1 MTFQKLTALVVDDQE
16 IMRSVTLNQLRA
28 MGWGKVLSAKNGA
41 DGMKLLRAHKVD
53 AVLSDWNMPVMNGVE
68 FLRAVRA
75 EPRWQRLPFLM
86 ITSEI
91 ERSRIQDV
99 ISAGVSGLL
108 VKPYNANALR
118 ERLERALH
126 HAPAAPRP
134 AVQMSPAQ
142 ALPASGDAATLPP
155 TRLLVADDNPTS
167 LAVLNKLFADDY
179 AVTTAT
185 GGLAALAACQT
196 AVPDLALMDVQM
208 PDISG
213 FEAVRRMRAQ
223 PALANIPVMF
233 VTADDSDAART
244 EGLELGAVDF
254 VPKTMSPKLLR
265 QRVRNFLRIVDM
277 RKQLQSE
284 YDAMLE
290 NTRLREEVEN
300 LTRHDLK
307 GSLSGIVGMVTGL
320 AAEDDMPARHA
331 EKLKLV
337 AETAQQA
344 LHSVSLGGE
353 LYKMETGRF
362 TLKPQP
368 VPLGDVLRRVVELA
382 RASFADKH
390 LSVVVDVDVPV
401 GQPVPRAVGDEALC
415 QSLFQNLVK
424 NACEAAP
431 ANSTVTVTLKDEDP
445 LRVEVHNSGAVPP
458 AIRPTFFDKFVT
470 AGKDK
475 GSGLGTYSARLLA
488 VAMHGRIAMRTS
500 DADQTTTL
508 TVWLPRQPDD
518 ALDLRPPAATP
529 PSSTPSPPTAAP

>member
-1 MTFQKLTALVVDDQE
+1 MPFQKLTALVVDDQE
-16 IMRSVTLNQLRA
+16 LMRSVTVNQLRA

-41 DGMKLLRAHKVD
+41 DGLKLMRANRVE

-86 ITSEI
+86 ITSET
-91 ERSRIQDV
+91 ERGRIQDV
-99 ISAGVSGLL
+99 ITSGVSGLL
-108 VKPYNANALR
+108 VKPYNATALR
-118 ERLERALH
+118 DRLERALH
-126 HAPAAPRP
+126 HEPVAPRP
-134 AVQMSPAQ
+134 AIQMSSAI
-142 ALPASGDAATLPP
+142 SGTTDSGPDVATLPP
-155 TRLLVADDNPTS
+155 TRLLVVDDNPTS

-185 GGLAALAACQT
+185 GGLAALAACTQG
-196 AVPDLALMDVQM
+196 VPPDLALMDVQM
-208 PDISG
+208 PDITG
-213 FEAVRRMRAQ
+213 FEAVRRMRAK
-223 PALANIPVMF
+223 PELANIPVMF

-307 GSLSGIVGMVTGL
+307 GSLSGIVGMVGSL
-320 AAEDDMPARHA
+320 AAEDDMPARHVD
-331 EKLKLV
+331 KLRLV
-337 AETAQQA
+337 ADTAQQA

-362 TLKPQP
+362 KLVAKP
-368 VPLGDVLRRVVELA
+368 VPLGEVLRRVVELA

-401 GQPVPRAVGDEALC
+401 GQPVPLAMGDEGLS

-431 ANSTVTVTLKDEDP
+431 AHSTVTVTLKDEDP
-445 LRVEVHNSGAVPP
+445 LRVEVLNTGTVPL
-458 AIRPTFFDKFVT
+458 AIRATFFDKYVT
-470 AGKDK
+470 AGKER

-488 VAMHGRIAMRTS
+488 VSQQGRIAMRTS
-500 DADQTTTL
+500 DQDNTTTL
-508 TVWLPRQPDD
+508 TVWLPRHPDEP
-518 ALDLRPPAATP
+518 LDLRSPALQA
-529 PSSTPSPPTAAP
+529 

>member
-1 MTFQKLTALVVDDQE
+1 MTFQRLTALVVDDQE
-16 IMRSVTLNQLRA
+16 LMRSVTVNQLRA

-41 DGMKLLRAHKVD
+41 DGLKLMRAHKVD

-86 ITSEI
+86 ITSET
-91 ERSRIQDV
+91 ERGRIQDV
-99 ISAGVSGLL
+99 ITSGVSGLL
-108 VKPYNANALR
+108 VKPYNATTLR
-118 ERLERALH
+118 DRLERALH
-126 HAPAAPRP
+126 HEPVAPRP
-134 AVQMSPAQ
+134 TAAIQMSHATGGHTSSPDDG
-142 ALPASGDAATLPP
+142 PDAATLPP
-155 TRLLVADDNPTS
+155 TRLLVVDDNPTS

-185 GGLAALAACQT
+185 GGLAALAACAQGGP
-196 AVPDLALMDVQM
+196 PDLALMDVQM
-208 PDISG
+208 PDITG
-213 FEAVRRMRAQ
+213 FEAVRRMRAK
-223 PALANIPVMF
+223 PELANIPVMF

-307 GSLSGIVGMVTGL
+307 GSLSGIVGMVGSL
-320 AAEDDMPARHA
+320 AAEDDMPARHVA
-331 EKLKLV
+331 TLQLV
-337 AETAQQA
+337 ADTAQQA
-344 LHSVSLGGE
+344 LHSVNLGGE

-362 TLKPQP
+362 KLVAKP
-368 VPLGDVLRRVVELA
+368 VALGEVLRRVVELA
-382 RASFADKH
+382 RVSFADKH

-401 GQPVPRAVGDEALC
+401 GQPLPQAVGDEALC

-431 ANSTVTVTLKDEDP
+431 AQSTVTVTLKDETP
-445 LRVEVHNSGAVPP
+445 LRVLVHNTGVVPT
-458 AIRPTFFDKFVT
+458 AIRATFFDKFVT

-475 GSGLGTYSARLLA
+475 GSGLGTHSARLLA
-488 VAMHGRIAMRTS
+488 TAQHGRIAMRTS
-500 DADQTTTL
+500 DADNSTTL

-518 ALDLRPPAATP
+518 ALDLR
-529 PSSTPSPPTAAP
+529 APVAG

>member
-1 MTFQKLTALVVDDQE
+1 MPFQKLTALVVDDQE
-16 IMRSVTLNQLRA
+16 LMRSVTVNQLRS

-41 DGMKLLRAHKVD
+41 DGLKLLRANRVE

-86 ITSEI
+86 ITSET
-91 ERSRIQDV
+91 ERGRIQDV
-99 ISAGVSGLL
+99 ITSGVSGLL
-108 VKPYNANALR
+108 VKPYNATALR
-118 ERLERALH
+118 DRLERALH
-126 HAPAAPRP
+126 HEPVAPRP
-134 AVQMSPAQ
+134 AIQMSSAISAATEEGP
-142 ALPASGDAATLPP
+142 DAATLPP
-155 TRLLVADDNPTS
+155 TRLLVVDDNPTS

-185 GGLAALAACQT
+185 GGLAALAACAQG
-196 AVPDLALMDVQM
+196 APPDLALMDVQM
-208 PDISG
+208 PDITG
-213 FEAVRRMRAQ
+213 FEAVRRMRAK
-223 PALANIPVMF
+223 PELANIPVMF

-307 GSLSGIVGMVTGL
+307 GSLSGIVGMVGSL
-320 AAEDDMPARHA
+320 AAEDDMPARHVD
-331 EKLKLV
+331 KLRLV
-337 AETAQQA
+337 ADTAQQA

-362 TLKPQP
+362 KLVAKP
-368 VPLGDVLRRVVELA
+368 VPLGEVLRRVVELA

-401 GQPVPRAVGDEALC
+401 GQPVPLAMGDEGLS

-431 ANSTVTVTLKDEDP
+431 AHSTVTVTLKDEDP
-445 LRVEVHNSGAVPP
+445 LRVEVLNTGTVPL
-458 AIRPTFFDKFVT
+458 AIRATFFDKYVT
-470 AGKDK
+470 AGKER

-488 VAMHGRIAMRTS
+488 VSQRGRIDMRTS
-500 DADQTTTL
+500 DQDNTTTL
-508 TVWLPRQPDD
+508 TVWLPRHPDEP
-518 ALDLRPPAATP
+518 LDLRSPALQA
-529 PSSTPSPPTAAP
+529 

>member
-1 MTFQKLTALVVDDQE
+1 MTFQRLTALVVDDQE
-16 IMRSVTLNQLRA
+16 LMRSVTVNQLRA

-41 DGMKLLRAHKVD
+41 DGLKFMRAQKVD

-75 EPRWQRLPFLM
+75 EPRWQRVPFLM
-86 ITSEI
+86 ITSET
-91 ERSRIQDV
+91 ERGRIQDV
-99 ISAGVSGLL
+99 ITAGVSGLL
-108 VKPYNANALR
+108 VKPYNAITLR

-126 HAPAAPRP
+126 HEPVVPAPAI
-134 AVQMSPAQ
+134 QMSHARG
-142 ALPASGDAATLPP
+142 SGPDDGPDAATLPP
-155 TRLLVADDNPTS
+155 TRLLVVDDNPTS

-185 GGLAALAACQT
+185 GGLAALAACAQGDP
-196 AVPDLALMDVQM
+196 PDLALMDVQM

-213 FEAVRRMRAQ
+213 FEAVRRMRAE
-223 PALANIPVMF
+223 PVLANIPVMF

-254 VPKTMSPKLLR
+254 VPKTTSPKLLR

-307 GSLSGIVGMVTGL
+307 GSLSGIVGMVGSL
-320 AAEDDMPARHA
+320 AAEDDMPARHIA
-331 EKLKLV
+331 TLQLM
-337 AETAQQA
+337 ADTAQQA
-344 LHSVSLGGE
+344 LHSVNLGGE

-362 TLKPQP
+362 KLVAKP
-368 VPLGDVLRRVVELA
+368 VALGEVLRRVVELA
-382 RASFADKH
+382 RAAFADKH
-390 LSVVVDVDVPV
+390 LSLVVDVDVPV
-401 GQPVPRAVGDEALC
+401 GHPLPQAVGDEALC
-415 QSLFQNLVK
+415 QSLFQNLLK

-431 ANSTVTVTLKDEDP
+431 AHSTVTVTLKDETP
-445 LRVEVHNSGAVPP
+445 LRVLVHNTGVVPA
-458 AIRPTFFDKFVT
+458 AIRTTFFDKFVT

-475 GSGLGTYSARLLA
+475 GSGLGTHSARLLA
-488 VAMHGRIAMRTS
+488 TAQHGRIAMRTS
-500 DADQTTTL
+500 DADNSTTL

-518 ALDLRPPAATP
+518 ALDLRAPAAG
-529 PSSTPSPPTAAP
+529 

>member
-1 MTFQKLTALVVDDQE
+1 MPFQKLTALVVDDQE
-16 IMRSVTLNQLRA
+16 LMRSVTVNQLRS

-41 DGMKLLRAHKVD
+41 DGLKLLRANRVE

-86 ITSEI
+86 ITSET
-91 ERSRIQDV
+91 ERGRIQDV
-99 ISAGVSGLL
+99 ITSGVSGLL
-108 VKPYNANALR
+108 VKPYNATALR
-118 ERLERALH
+118 DRLERALH
-126 HAPAAPRP
+126 HEPVAPRP
-134 AVQMSPAQ
+134 AIQMSHATSAATEEGP
-142 ALPASGDAATLPP
+142 DAATLPP
-155 TRLLVADDNPTS
+155 TRLLVVDDNPTS

-185 GGLAALAACQT
+185 GGLAALAACAQG
-196 AVPDLALMDVQM
+196 APPDLALMDVQM
-208 PDISG
+208 PDITG
-213 FEAVRRMRAQ
+213 FEAVRRMRAK
-223 PALANIPVMF
+223 PELANIPVMF

-307 GSLSGIVGMVTGL
+307 GSLSGIVGMVGSL
-320 AAEDDMPARHA
+320 AAEDDMPARHVD
-331 EKLKLV
+331 KLRLV
-337 AETAQQA
+337 ADTAQQA

-362 TLKPQP
+362 KLVAKP
-368 VPLGDVLRRVVELA
+368 VPLGEVLRRVVELA

-401 GQPVPRAVGDEALC
+401 GQPLPLAMGDEGLC

-431 ANSTVTVTLKDEDP
+431 AHSTVTVTLKDEDP
-445 LRVEVHNSGAVPP
+445 LRVEVLNTGTVPLG
-458 AIRPTFFDKFVT
+458 IRATFFDKYVT
-470 AGKDK
+470 AGKER

-488 VAMHGRIAMRTS
+488 VSQRGRIAMHTS
-500 DADQTTTL
+500 DQDNTTTL
-508 TVWLPRQPDD
+508 TVWLPRHPDEP
-518 ALDLRPPAATP
+518 LDLRSPALQA
-529 PSSTPSPPTAAP
+529 

>member
-16 IMRSVTLNQLRA
+16 LMRSVTVNQLRA
-28 MGWGKVLSAKNGA
+28 MGWAKVLSTKNGA
-41 DGMKLLRAHKVD
+41 DGLKLMRAQKVD

-86 ITSEI
+86 ITSET
-91 ERSRIQDV
+91 ERGRIQDV
-99 ISAGVSGLL
+99 ITSGVSGLL
-108 VKPYNANALR
+108 VKPYNATALR

-126 HAPAAPRP
+126 HEPVAPRP
-134 AVQMSPAQ
+134 AIQMSPVHSN
-142 ALPASGDAATLPP
+142 PGGDAPDTDTLPP
-155 TRLLVADDNPTS
+155 TRLLVVDDNPTS

-196 AVPDLALMDVQM
+196 GVPDLALMDVQM

-213 FEAVRRMRAQ
+213 FEAVRRMRSQ

-337 AETAQQA
+337 ADTAQQA

-362 TLKPQP
+362 KLSPRP
-368 VPLGDVLRRVVELA
+368 VPLGEVLRRVVELA
-382 RASFADKH
+382 RASFSDKN

-401 GQPVPRAVGDEALC
+401 GHPLPLAVGDESLC

-431 ANSTVTVTLKDEDP
+431 PHTAVTVTLKDEDP
-445 LRVEVHNSGAVPP
+445 LRVEVHNTGVVPLP
-458 AIRPTFFDKFVT
+458 VRATFFDKFVT

-488 VAMHGRIAMRTS
+488 AAQKGRIAMRTS
-500 DADQTTTL
+500 DADNTTTL
-508 TVWLPRQPDD
+508 TVWLPRQSDE
-518 ALDLRPPAATP
+518 ALDLR
-529 PSSTPSPPTAAP
+529 SPSPV

>member
-1 MTFQKLTALVVDDQE
+1 MPFQKLTALVVDDQE
-16 IMRSVTLNQLRA
+16 LMRSVTVNQLRS

-41 DGMKLLRAHKVD
+41 DGLKLLRANRVE

-75 EPRWQRLPFLM
+75 EPRLQRLPFLM
-86 ITSEI
+86 ITSET
-91 ERSRIQDV
+91 ERGRIQDV
-99 ISAGVSGLL
+99 ITSGVSGLL
-108 VKPYNANALR
+108 VKPYNATALR
-118 ERLERALH
+118 DRLERALH
-126 HAPAAPRP
+126 HEPVAPRP
-134 AVQMSPAQ
+134 AIQMSHATSAATEEAP
-142 ALPASGDAATLPP
+142 DAATLPP
-155 TRLLVADDNPTS
+155 TRLLVVDDNPTS

-185 GGLAALAACQT
+185 GGLAALAACAQG
-196 AVPDLALMDVQM
+196 APPDLALMDVQM
-208 PDISG
+208 PDITG
-213 FEAVRRMRAQ
+213 FEAVRRMRAK
-223 PALANIPVMF
+223 PELANIPVMF

-307 GSLSGIVGMVTGL
+307 GSLSGIVGMVGSL
-320 AAEDDMPARHA
+320 AAEDDMPARHVD
-331 EKLKLV
+331 KLRLV
-337 AETAQQA
+337 ADTAQQA

-362 TLKPQP
+362 KLVAKP
-368 VPLGDVLRRVVELA
+368 VPLGEVLRRVVELA

-401 GQPVPRAVGDEALC
+401 GQPVPLAMGDEGLS

-431 ANSTVTVTLKDEDP
+431 AHSTVTVTLKDEDP
-445 LRVEVHNSGAVPP
+445 LRVEVLNTGTVPL
-458 AIRPTFFDKFVT
+458 AIRATFFDKYVT
-470 AGKDK
+470 AGKER

-488 VAMHGRIAMRTS
+488 VSQRGRIAMRTS
-500 DADQTTTL
+500 DQDNTTTL
-508 TVWLPRQPDD
+508 TVWLPRHPDEP
-518 ALDLRPPAATP
+518 LDLR
-529 PSSTPSPPTAAP
+529 SPVPQA